1 MSIFIFNNG
10 VLQKNTQQQ
19 ANFFLHK
26 KAPQAAKNNLTT
38 LKTLS
43 YINTDRDSLD
53 NRRRLL
59 ASHVMSSPVITTYA
73 HDLVSQALQLM
84 NTHDISHVV
93 VINKFSN
100 PLGILYINK
109 IVKLDSPST
118 SFIQN
123 ILNTRAIAV
132 AENTLVRDIAAT
144 FMKHKCTAVSVVDS
158 QHKIVGIISRNDLMG
173 LLVSSP
179 NQKIKA

>member
-10 VLQKNTQQQ
+10 ILQQNPRQQE
-19 ANFFLHK
+19 NFYLDK
-26 KAPQAAKNNLTT
+26 KAPQAANNNLAT

-43 YINTDRDSLD
+43 YLNTDRDSLD

-59 ASHVMSSPVITTYA
+59 ASHVMSSPVITVFA
-73 HDLVSQALQLM
+73 HDLVSQALHLM
-84 NTHDISHVV
+84 SSHDISHVV
-93 VINKFSN
+93 VINELSK
-100 PLGILYINK
+100 PLGILYINE
-109 IVKLDSPST
+109 IVKLDSPAT

-123 ILNTRAIAV
+123 TLNTRAIAV
-132 AENTLVRDIAAT
+132 SENTLVRDIAAT
-144 FMKHKCTAVSVVDS
+144 FMQQKCTAVTVVDS

-173 LLVSSP
+173 LLISSP